1 MEATEILNSAVVP
14 SIVLNGPV
22 QHLCYGMARVFLNT
36 PLRRFG
42 FRCDKLCN
50 RWDSMDSFISD
61 RVADVSLYRQRFA
74 PFMSLEGK
82 VVMDLGCN
90 RGYLLDA
97 FLREEKFKAIG
108 VDIDSKAIE
117 EGRTKLGDR
126 IEFVQSTPESIPVAD
141 ASVDVIYT
149 IDTVEHLSH
158 PREILLECE
167 RILRPGG
174 LLLIDYYPW
183 LGPYGTHLTDII
195 PFPWPNVVFSMDTL
209 LDTAAYLYESSHYK
223 KAGFY
228 IDDKKGIEKPNPF
241 LNKAAWDEYLNH
253 LTIKQF
259 KNILQQLPFELV
271 RYEQSGFSGR
281 PFKLARFLNRLA
293 QIRGLDE
300 YFTTFVLCVL
310 RKPC

>member
-14 SIVLNGPV
+14 SIILNGPV

-108 VDIDSKAIE
+108 VDMTEAMAERARGSARAAGFANVEVRLGDALALPIDSA
-117 EGRTKLGDR
+117 
-126 IEFVQSTPESIPVAD
+126 
-141 ASVDVIYT
+141 
-149 IDTVEHLSH
+149 TVN
-158 PREILLECE
+158 CT
-167 RILRPGG
+167 
-174 LLLIDYYPW
+174 W
-183 LGPYGTHLTDII
+183 
-195 PFPWPNVVFSMDTL
+195 SM
-209 LDTAAYLYESSHYK
+209 Y
-223 KAGFY
+223 
-228 IDDKKGIEKPNPF
+228 
-241 LNKAAWDEYLNH
+241 
-253 LTIKQF
+253 
-259 KNILQQLPFELV
+259 
-271 RYEQSGFSGR
+271 
-281 PFKLARFLNRLA
+281 
-293 QIRGLDE
+293 
-300 YFTTFVLCVL
+300 
-310 RKPC
+310 

>member
-1 MEATEILNSAVVP
+1 MEATETLNSAIAP
-14 SIVLNGPV
+14 SIVLNGPM
-22 QHLCYGMARVFLNT
+22 QHLCYGMARIFLNT

-50 RWDSMDSFISD
+50 RWDSMESFISE
-61 RVADVSLYRQRFA
+61 RVAEVSIYRQRFA
-74 PFMSLEGK
+74 PFMSFDGK

-97 FLREEKFKAIG
+97 FLREQKFKAIG
-108 VDIDSKAIE
+108 VDISLEAIE
-117 EGRTKLGDR
+117 EGRTKAGDR
-126 IEFVQSTPESIPVAD
+126 IEFVQSTSTSIPVPD
-141 ASVDVIYT
+141 ASVDIIYS
-149 IDTVEHLSH
+149 IDTIEHLSH

-174 LLLIDYYPW
+174 LVLVDYYPW

-195 PFPWPNVVFSMDTL
+195 PFPWPNVIFSMDTL
-209 LDTAAYLYESSHYK
+209 LDAAACLYESAHYK

-228 IDDKKGIEKPNPF
+228 IEEKTAVEKPNPF
-241 LNKAAWDEYLNH
+241 LNKAWWDEYLNH

-259 KNILQQLPFELV
+259 KQLLQQLPLELV
-271 RYEQSGFSGR
+271 RYEQAGFSGR
-281 PFKLARFLNRLA
+281 TFKLARLVNHLA

-310 RKPC
+310 RKPS